1 MEIQQKL
8 RSGDPKV
15 DQYISELEKYVM
27 AFEHNNI
34 GKLIIAVNDVAGV
47 IADDVIM
54 LKKNGDDEEID
65 NRLQMLG
72 SKKNKIYQRYREL
85 ISDIKHFKTI
95 SDIINDLKPK
105 STQEDKKGAV
115 IEDKSGIE
123 KPVIKRNISDL
134 ALHKQAI

>member
-15 DQYISELEKYVM
+15 DHYISDLEKYVM
-27 AFEHNNI
+27 AFENNNI
-34 GKLIIAVNDVAGV
+34 GKLILAVNDVAGV

-54 LKKNGDDEEID
+54 LKKNGDDDEID

-105 STQEDKKGAV
+105 TTSEDKKGAV